1 MSGPSHGP
9 SGPLPDHLVALVHS
23 EARRAVAHLTTIA
36 FSYEDFVGYGMVG
49 LLEATPRWQ
58 PASGVPF
65 EHFVRFRIRGAMVD
79 ALRSLAPSRR
89 RSLSALREYAVAH
102 AATPEPTATSA
113 NEAADVAQI
122 ITHIAVGL
130 LVDAA
135 ELDDSG
141 EAPDPEHLYV
151 DAETRAHV
159 DAALSTLSV
168 EDREVLDSIYGFGD
182 EDSGSD
188 LARRRGVSRSTISRA
203 HLRILDLVRA
213 RLRL

>member
-9 SGPLPDHLVALVHS
+9 SGPLPGHLVALVHS

-49 LLEATPRWQ
+49 LLEATPRWE

-79 ALRSLAPSRR
+79 AVRSAAPVRR
-89 RSLSALREYAVAH
+89 RDHAELRELTVAH
-102 AATPEPTATSA
+102 AATPEPGAPSA
-113 NEAADVAQI
+113 NEANDLAQI

-135 ELDDSG
+135 EVDDSG
-141 EAPDPEHLYV
+141 EATDPENLSV
-151 DAETRAHV
+151 DAETRARV
-159 DAALSTLSV
+159 DAAVATLSV
-168 EDREVLDSIYGFGD
+168 EDREVLDSVYGFAD
-182 EDSGSD
+182 NNSGSD